1 VSQALFFVE
10 CTPKSAFASSHAPQ
24 LDLLGMKNGC
34 LDAQIG
40 SALWPT
46 QLSKHSQDMRSGV
59 TPESEVFPGP
69 GLGATKIENVLS
81 ATTQREVVREGEI
94 PIALSGK
101 AGGHLPLSLA
111 SSFSYHQKKTQR
123 WQGCRSTHI
132 VNSLYSCTVPSP
144 SSGGARLLGLRH
156 RTDIDVCNEGR
167 GCSLSSLTPT
177 HFHLL

>member
-1 VSQALFFVE
+1 MFGCPDWVRVVANTALKALPGHE
-10 CTPKSAFASSHAPQ
+10 
-24 LDLLGMKNGC
+24 
-34 LDAQIG
+34 IG
-40 SALWPT
+40 SNTWIGSFSRA
-46 QLSKHSQDMRSGV
+46 S
-59 TPESEVFPGP
+59 
-69 GLGATKIENVLS
+69 LGATKIENVLS

-101 AGGHLPLSLA
+101 AGGHLPLSLT

-132 VNSLYSCTVPSP
+132 VNSLYSRTVPLP